1 MGEVYLAE
9 DGRLRRK
16 VALKVLPD
24 TLSKDAER
32 LRRFEQEALAASAL
46 NHPNIL
52 TIFEFGEEGGTHYLA
67 SEFID
72 GETLRE
78 RLQRSPL
85 SVNETL
91 DIVIQTVQALSA
103 AHEAG
108 IIHRDIKPENVMLR
122 KDGIVKVLDFG
133 LAKLVETT
141 PTGSE
146 EDTRKQGMTR
156 EGTVM
161 GTVAYMSPEQA
172 RGKAVD
178 ARTDQFS
185 LGVMLYEMLSRRQPF
200 TGETFNHVIVAILEK
215 EPTPLAGIPSELK
228 RILEKALAK
237 NAADRYSD
245 AKAMLGELKKLQ
257 TRLLVEAETGGKP
270 EKEIIAD
277 TLIEGRTAIMSP
289 STVSTSEVVA
299 TAPSGQPTS
308 PDTAKQMKWWIATA
322 LSLLL
327 AVGGFFGYRKFF
339 PAKQIESIAVMPF
352 VNESGNADVEYLSD
366 GMTETLISSLSNIPN
381 LSVKARSTVFF
392 YKGKDTS
399 TKKIGEE
406 LKVQAVLLGRV
417 SQRNGDLK
425 LSLELVNTETQDV
438 IWSETYNR
446 KQADITSLQS
456 EIAQDVSTKLKTRLS
471 GSDQAKVT
479 KSGTANPEAYQ
490 AYLKGR
496 YYWNRRTPE
505 GIQKA
510 IEQFKLAVQ
519 KDPNYALAY
528 VGLADCYGIAST
540 ILGMSVK
547 ESLQQAKAYATKAL
561 EIDNSLGEAYATLGL
576 VHSQLWNWAEAENAF
591 KRSIELNPNYA
602 SARHWNSRL
611 LNTLGRKNEAF
622 AEIRRAN
629 EIDPLS
635 MVIINNIAGF
645 YREMGD
651 YKSAVEQCNKIKE
664 IDSSYVARHVSLTEI
679 YLDRRQSA
687 QALAEVEKIRDFP
700 SLSIEL
706 SGRAYAQSGR
716 RNEALAVIRQ
726 LEEGFT
732 KGNNGAATGIARVY
746 VALGDKEKGLEWLEK
761 AFQAHE
767 TDLPRSRLGVTFDPI
782 RDDPR
787 YKDLLKRM
795 GLPE

>member
-24 TLSKDAER
+24 TLAQDAER

-78 RLQRSPL
+78 RLQRGPL
-85 SVNETL
+85 ELNETL
-91 DIVIQTVQALSA
+91 DIIIQTVQALSA

-146 EDTRKQGMTR
+146 EETRKQGMTR

-172 RGKAVD
+172 RGKVVD

-200 TGETFNHVIVAILEK
+200 TGETVNHIIVAILEK
-215 EPTPLAGIPSELK
+215 EPPPLAGIPDELK
-228 RILEKALAK
+228 QILEKALAK

-245 AKAMLGELKKLQ
+245 TKDMLGELKKLQ
-257 TRLLVEAETGGKP
+257 TRLLVEAETGGNR
-270 EKEIIAD
+270 EEAIAD

-308 PDTAKQMKWWIATA
+308 PDNPKHMKWWIAAA

-327 AVGGFFGYRKFF
+327 AVGGFFGYKKFF
-339 PAKQIESIAVMPF
+339 PPKQIESIAVMPF

-381 LSVKARSTVFF
+381 LSVKARSTVFY
-392 YKGKDTS
+392 YKGKETS

-446 KQADITSLQS
+446 KQSDLTSLQS
-456 EIAQDVSTKLKTRLS
+456 EIAKDVSTKLKTKLS

-510 IEQFKLAVQ
+510 IEQFNLAVQ

-528 VGLADCYGIAST
+528 VGLADCFGVAT
-540 ILGMSVK
+540 FRMSAK
-547 ESLQQAKAYATKAL
+547 ERLVQAKAYANKAL
-561 EIDNSLGEAYATLGL
+561 EIDDSLGEAHATLGL
-576 VHSQLWNWAEAENAF
+576 INSQLWNWTEAENDF

-602 SARHWNSRL
+602 SARHWHSRL

-645 YREMGD
+645 YRETGD
-651 YKSAVEQCNKIKE
+651 YKSAIEQCRKIKE
-664 IDSSYVARHVSLTEI
+664 IDSGYVARHVSLAEI
-679 YLDRRQSA
+679 YLDQKQSA
-687 QALAEVEKIRDFP
+687 EALAEVEEIRDLP

-706 SGRAYAQSGR
+706 SGRAYAQLGR
-716 RNEALAVIRQ
+716 RDEALAVIRQ
-726 LEEGFT
+726 LEEGFAT
-732 KGNNGAATGIARVY
+732 GNNGAATGIARVY
-746 VALGDKEKGLEWLEK
+746 VVLGDKEKALEWLEK
-761 AFQAHE
+761 AFQARD

-795 GLPE
+795 GLPDKT